1 MPVEAPTP
9 RRPLPTP
16 PTTRYPASYGPSSTI
31 RPPSSA
37 QVGSNAPGQAYGA
50 GAEGPPTSSHWIP
63 YQSPT
68 VARGSTFFVGSGTQR
83 LLPLGVE
90 PRTKRPPLPPI
101 PTMATPASPPV
112 FTPSTTYSPP
122 LSPKALPAGARALPP
137 TPALPRA
144 TQTKVPIGTS
154 SSIMVHSGFWN
165 ILAATGSRFYSV
177 APAFPATLGEEG
189 GDRLDSGYLN
199 LGGGVANGSA
209 GRQPTPMAQR
219 RGITSPTL
227 VGEVTRKKRV
237 SIDMIGRPGG
247 FT

>member
-9 RRPLPTP
+9 RRPLPIP

-31 RPPSSA
+31 RPPMSGQMS
-37 QVGSNAPGQAYGA
+37 SNAPGQLYGA
-50 GAEGPPTSSHWIP
+50 GAEGPPTSTHWIP

-83 LLPLGVE
+83 LPELE
-90 PRTKRPPLPPI
+90 ANTRKQRPPLPPI
-101 PTMATPASPPV
+101 PTASTPALPPV

-122 LSPKALPAGARALPP
+122 LSPKALPAGARALPS
-137 TPALPRA
+137 TPALPRP
-144 TQTKVPIGTS
+144 TQTKVPIATS
-154 SSIMVHSGFWN
+154 SGIMVHSGFWN
-165 ILAATGSRFYSV
+165 ILAATGSRFYSA

-189 GDRLDSGYLN
+189 GDQLDSGYLN
-199 LGGGVANGSA
+199 LGGGVANGTA
-209 GRQPTPMAQR
+209 GRQLAPMSQR
-219 RGITSPTL
+219 RGITSPAL
-227 VGEVTRKKRV
+227 VSEVTRKKRV